1 MNLEFRE
8 TYRDFSDDAI
18 DRVIEY
24 ENELYSLVVEYPFDA
39 NPVKRLI
46 VCTPKKGSNMC
57 RIIIDENYGD
67 TQAYISDMSMSTI
80 NVDKLDN
87 MIEKLEIARQVVLEI
102 KKLLEQG
109 IPEP

>member
-8 TYRDFSDDAI
+8 TYRDFDDDAI
-18 DRVIEY
+18 ARVIEY

-46 VCTPKKGSNMC
+46 VCTPKPGSNMC
-57 RIIIDENYGD
+57 RIIIDENCGE
-67 TQAYISDMSMSTI
+67 TQAYISDMTLSTI
-80 NVDKLDN
+80 NVDRVDSV
-87 MIEKLEIARQVVLEI
+87 IENLELARQVVLEI